1 MTLAQLLRQRR
12 HVMLDFDG
20 PICAVFGGIPAHHV
34 NRHYAAILR
43 SHDIPVSDDLAD
55 GDDPLGIFQAAAT
68 ERPDQAVFIEHTLR
82 DLEVHAIATAPLMPG
97 ASETLLSL
105 RDSGRTAT
113 IVSNNSTTAVRAF
126 LTRHRLNDLVSRV
139 VARTAADPVLL
150 KPNPH
155 LVRQA
160 ISDLHATP
168 AGCVLVGDS
177 TTDIIAGHA
186 AGVAVIAYANKPG
199 KRQAFAGHR
208 PDVVIDTMHEIPHAL
223 SGEAQACAVQNLHT

>member
-55 GDDPLGIFQAAAT
+55 GDDPLGIFRAAAT
-68 ERPDQAVFIEHTLR
+68 QRPDQAVFIEHTLR

-105 RDSGRTAT
+105 RDTGRTAT
-113 IVSNNSTTAVRAF
+113 IVSNNSTTAIRAF
-126 LTRHRLNDLVSRV
+126 LTRHRLNDLVQRRISPSGVSCGPEELGVVGPAEGFGGAVVGLDERGDLLDQV
-139 VARTAADPVLL
+139 VAGGEVAA
-150 KPNPH
+150 
-155 LVRQA
+155 A
-160 ISDLHATP
+160 
-168 AGCVLVGDS
+168 
-177 TTDIIAGHA
+177 
-186 AGVAVIAYANKPG
+186 
-199 KRQAFAGHR
+199 
-208 PDVVIDTMHEIPHAL
+208 
-223 SGEAQACAVQNLHT
+223 